1 MNYVSVSSSNIAAV
15 AYEPETSTLG
25 IRFHHGGEYH
35 YLGVP
40 EEIFVG
46 LQSASSVG
54 SYFDQ
59 YVKKAGYSYSKVG

>member
-1 MNYVSVSSSNIAAV
+1 MNYVSVSSSNIAAI

-25 IRFHHGGEYH
+25 VRFLNGGEYH
-35 YLGVP
+35 YFAVP
-40 EEIFVG
+40 EGVFLG

-59 YVKKAGYSYSKVG
+59 YVKKAGYSFSKVG

>member
-1 MNYVSVSSSNIAAV
+1 MNYVSVSSSNLAAV

-25 IRFHHGGEYH
+25 IRFVNGGEYR
-35 YLGVP
+35 YFGVP
-40 EEIFVG
+40 EEIFIG